1 MKRSDV
7 NIQIYAKRQRL
18 IILLSISKPVGR
30 VEISF
35 VDPINNFCT
44 RGFANI
50 KYLSKLC
57 VFSLRNITFEFH
69 DTSTITNVF
78 VFINVNKTKIRRF
91 QKH

>member
-1 MKRSDV
+1 MKRSDL

-18 IILLSISKPVGR
+18 IILLSISKPEGR

-44 RGFANI
+44 RAFANI

>member
-1 MKRSDV
+1 M
-7 NIQIYAKRQRL
+7 
-18 IILLSISKPVGR
+18 SKPVGR

-35 VDPINNFCT
+35 VDPINNFCI

-78 VFINVNKTKIRRF
+78 VFINVNKTKIRQF
-91 QKH
+91 QKHWSSIDFSLYLSLFRYSTF